1 MRKASVPV
9 AVYKNTRH
17 LPEGLA
23 GRLDIDLLARTQDM
37 SALQSMLLDAGAI
50 RAFPHPLYD
59 NALAGREDWYLL
71 DANETVLHLDI
82 ADSVKV
88 GPKFCKAYRIA
99 DIDPSKSHPRA
110 IAGHGDMPIL
120 PAGEEARLALARLAF
135 RNPGSLFQ
143 KEVECREAIIASLDP
158 FSRTAALSWR
168 LGDQHIVCRIRRSE
182 EGIFVYRRSLAAI
195 RRAIRAANETS
206 RFGALRHIMQHAGR
220 RIRFGLWRRATRL
233 AGGSNATKRR
243 LRTGAVIALIGPDG
257 VGKSTQSREIAK
269 FLGRRFRCASIYL
282 GSNDGGWM
290 RVRQRLP
297 FFRKQVVSDES
308 SGANQADR
316 RSWLHAHLSAL
327 WRLLIA
333 CNRFIAQRRS
343 LRLAARGVIVIADRW
358 PQDLEAGILDGPSV
372 APSARMP
379 IARLI
384 WSAERRI
391 YASMAAQNPSL
402 AIHLDCD
409 FETSHQRKPGDIAP
423 AAFASR
429 IALMER
435 MRRADPQVVTVD
447 ARQAQDQVFADLLE
461 VSWNHL
467 AAINR

>member
-1 MRKASVPV
+1 MPV

-23 GRLDIDLLARTQDM
+23 GNLDINLLVRRQDM
-37 SALQSMLLDAGAI
+37 PALQSILLDAGAI

-99 DIDPSKSHPRA
+99 DVDPSRSHPRA
-110 IAGHGDMPIL
+110 IAGHGDVPIL

-135 RNPGSLFQ
+135 RSPGSLFQ
-143 KEVECREAIIASLDP
+143 KEIECREAIVASLDHS
-158 FSRTAALSWR
+158 SRTAALPWR
-168 LGDQHIVCRIRRSE
+168 LDDQHIVCRIRRSDD
-182 EGIFVYRRSLAAI
+182 GILVYRRSLAAI
-195 RRAIRAANETS
+195 RRAIRAANGTN
-206 RFGALRHIMQHAGR
+206 RYDALRHRMLHAVR
-220 RIRFGLWRRATRL
+220 RLRFALWQRTARLVGGPNATR
-233 AGGSNATKRR
+233 RR

-257 VGKSTQSREIAK
+257 VGKSTQSRELAG
-269 FLGRRFRCASIYL
+269 FLGHRFRCVSIYL

-297 FFRKQVVSDES
+297 FFQKEIAADGS
-308 SGANQADR
+308 SGTSRAAQ
-316 RSWLHAHLSAL
+316 RSWFHAHLSAL

-333 CNRFIAQRRS
+333 GNRFVAQRRA
-343 LRLAARGVIVIADRW
+343 LRLAAKGVIVIADRW

-372 APSARMP
+372 APSRRMP

-384 WSAERRI
+384 WSVEQRV
-391 YASMAAQNPSL
+391 YALMAAQKPSL
-402 AIHLDCD
+402 SIHLDCD

-435 MRRADPQVVTVD
+435 MRRADPQVVSVD
-447 ARQAQDQVFADLLE
+447 ARRIQDDVFADLLDA
-461 VSWNHL
+461 SWNHL
-467 AAINR
+467 SALNR